1 MRSMQTFK
9 PQSDDP
15 KLPIQDVFREL
26 WNNEARNAMVIDEVI
41 NTYRNG
47 RQILL
52 LTERTE
58 HIQLFY
64 EKMKDDIPALFVL
77 KGGFG
82 KKQLKQIFEDINK
95 AKENGN
101 IVILATGRYIGEGF
115 DLPELD
121 TLFLP
126 FPISWKGTLAQ
137 YVGRLHRMA
146 VGKTEV

>member
-1 MRSMQTFK
+1 
-9 PQSDDP
+9 
-15 KLPIQDVFREL
+15 
-26 WNNEARNAMVIDEVI
+26 MVIDEVI

-82 KKQLKQIFEDINK
+82 KKTIETNFRRHQ
-95 AKENGN
+95 
-101 IVILATGRYIGEGF
+101 
-115 DLPELD
+115 
-121 TLFLP
+121 
-126 FPISWKGTLAQ
+126 
-137 YVGRLHRMA
+137 
-146 VGKTEV
+146 